1 MERSQRREC
10 QKDGREIGLAGW
22 EGAAGF
28 SSTKRRFKMM
38 ETKKIVLATHNQGKI
53 REFQKAFAEI
63 GWQAVPIA
71 DIAEVE
77 DPEETGTTFEE
88 NALQKARCY
97 AKAVDLP
104 VLSDDSGII
113 ACALGDRPGVYSARY
128 AGHHGDDEANNQ
140 KLIRDLAPYTGD
152 DRKGY
157 YACVVALVWPDGRS
171 LTGKG
176 TCDGIIRD
184 FYQGEGGFG
193 YDPLFY
199 LPEFGKTMAELSM
212 EEKNQISHRGR
223 ALRDL
228 LSKIGK

>member
-1 MERSQRREC
+1 
-10 QKDGREIGLAGW
+10 
-22 EGAAGF
+22 
-28 SSTKRRFKMM
+28 M

-97 AKAVDLP
+97 AKAVNLP

-140 KLIRDLAPYTGD
+140 KLIADLAAFPPEQRTVHYI
-152 DRKGY
+152 
-157 YACVVALVWPDGRS
+157 CSLVLIWPDGRTVTAEGS
-171 LTGKG
+171 
-176 TCDGIIRD
+176 CDGILRD
-184 FYQGEGGFG
+184 FYAGQNGFG

-199 LPEFGKTMAELSM
+199 VPDKGKTMAELSM
-212 EEKNQISHRGR
+212 AEKNEISHRGK
-223 ALRDL
+223 ALKKL
-228 LSKIGK
+228 VEALS

>member
-1 MERSQRREC
+1 
-10 QKDGREIGLAGW
+10 
-22 EGAAGF
+22 
-28 SSTKRRFKMM
+28 MM

-157 YACVVALVWPDGRS
+157 YAEA
-171 LTGKG
+171 
-176 TCDGIIRD
+176 
-184 FYQGEGGFG
+184 
-193 YDPLFY
+193 
-199 LPEFGKTMAELSM
+199 EFR
-212 EEKNQISHRGR
+212 QRR
-223 ALRDL
+223 ATL
-228 LSKIGK
+228 

>member
-1 MERSQRREC
+1 
-10 QKDGREIGLAGW
+10 
-22 EGAAGF
+22 
-28 SSTKRRFKMM
+28 MM

-128 AGHHGDDEANNQ
+128 AGRHGDDEANNQ
-140 KLIRDLAPYTGD
+140 KLIADLAAFPPEQRTVHYI
-152 DRKGY
+152 
-157 YACVVALVWPDGRS
+157 CSLVLIWPDGRTVTAEGS
-171 LTGKG
+171 
-176 TCDGIIRD
+176 CDGILRD
-184 FYQGEGGFG
+184 FYAGQNGFG

-199 LPEFGKTMAELSM
+199 VPDKGKTMAELSM
-212 EEKNQISHRGR
+212 AEKNEISHRGK
-223 ALRDL
+223 ALKKL
-228 LSKIGK
+228 VEALS

>member
-1 MERSQRREC
+1 MAE
-10 QKDGREIGLAGW
+10 
-22 EGAAGF
+22 
-28 SSTKRRFKMM
+28 
-38 ETKKIVLATHNQGKI
+38 KIVLATHNAGKI
-53 REFQKAFAEI
+53 REFKSILEPL
-63 GWQAVPIA
+63 GYEAVSVHDVIA
-71 DIAEVE
+71 DITE
-77 DPEETGTTFEE
+77 PEETGTTFAE
-88 NALQKARCY
+88 NALLKATY
-97 AKAVDLP
+97 YMKATGLP
-104 VLSDDSGII
+104 CLADDSGI
-113 ACALGDRPGVYSARY
+113 AADALGGRPGVYSARY
-128 AGHHGDDEANNQ
+128 AGPDCDDEANNQ

-176 TCDGIIRD
+176 KCDGIIRD

>member
-1 MERSQRREC
+1 MAE
-10 QKDGREIGLAGW
+10 
-22 EGAAGF
+22 
-28 SSTKRRFKMM
+28 
-38 ETKKIVLATHNQGKI
+38 KIVLATHNAGKI
-53 REFQKAFAEI
+53 REFKSILEPL
-63 GWQAVPIA
+63 GYEAVSVHDVIA
-71 DIAEVE
+71 DITE
-77 DPEETGTTFEE
+77 PEETGTTFAE
-88 NALQKARCY
+88 NALLKATY
-97 AKAVDLP
+97 YMKATGLP
-104 VLSDDSGII
+104 CLADDSGI
-113 ACALGDRPGVYSARY
+113 AADALGGRPGVYSARY
-128 AGHHGDDEANNQ
+128 AGPDCDDEANNQ

>member
-1 MERSQRREC
+1 
-10 QKDGREIGLAGW
+10 
-22 EGAAGF
+22 
-28 SSTKRRFKMM
+28 MM

-97 AKAVDLP
+97 AKAVNLP

-140 KLIRDLAPYTGD
+140 KLIADLAAFPPEQRTVHYI
-152 DRKGY
+152 
-157 YACVVALVWPDGRS
+157 CSLVLIWPDGRTVTAEGS
-171 LTGKG
+171 
-176 TCDGIIRD
+176 CDGILRD
-184 FYQGEGGFG
+184 FYAGQNGFG

-199 LPEFGKTMAELSM
+199 VPDKGKTMAELSM
-212 EEKNQISHRGR
+212 AEKNEISHRGK
-223 ALRDL
+223 ALKKL
-228 LSKIGK
+228 VEALS

>member
-1 MERSQRREC
+1 
-10 QKDGREIGLAGW
+10 
-22 EGAAGF
+22 
-28 SSTKRRFKMM
+28 MM

-140 KLIRDLAPYTGD
+140 KLIADLAAFPPEQRTVHYI
-152 DRKGY
+152 
-157 YACVVALVWPDGRS
+157 CSLVLIWPDGRTVTAEGS
-171 LTGKG
+171 
-176 TCDGIIRD
+176 CDGILRD
-184 FYQGEGGFG
+184 FYAGQNGFG

-199 LPEFGKTMAELSM
+199 VPDKGKTMAELSM
-212 EEKNQISHRGR
+212 AEKNEISHRGK
-223 ALRDL
+223 ALKKL
-228 LSKIGK
+228 VEALS